1 MYLCTKHIV
10 SLIFF
15 YLICLSLSFA
25 QAHLEPPDGGNGI
38 PGPVAGSFVIKWAS
52 VDTAT
57 AYEYVMSDNSNCFS
71 GCGGDTRPPPGDPPN
86 KVYNDTIA
94 TEYNLQEKTWYYWI
108 TRIYYTNGNT
118 SNWSA
123 ISSFLAKTPEAV
135 RIVKIA
141 LNPLRDKTIT
151 VNIDW
156 LVNPDAK
163 KISFELY
170 SISGHKIATKRFI
183 EKNNAGRYQSYD
195 LSFNTILKGLYI
207 AVFIVDDNPNN
218 PNNKIIHKIIVP

>member
-1 MYLCTKHIV
+1 MHLCLRHIV

-15 YLICLSLSFA
+15 YFICLSLSFA
-25 QAHLEPPDGGNGI
+25 QTHLEPPDGGNGI
-38 PGPVAGSFVIKWAS
+38 PGPVGSFVIKWSS
-52 VDTAT
+52 VDSAS
-57 AYEYVMSDNSNCFS
+57 AYEYVRSDNPNCFA
-71 GCGGDTRPPPGDPPN
+71 GCSGDTRQDT
-86 KVYNDTIA
+86 VNDTTAIL
-94 TEYNLQEKTWYYWI
+94 YNLRENTWYYWI

-141 LNPLRDKTIT
+141 LNPLSDKTII

-170 SISGHKIATKRFI
+170 SISGHKIVTKQFI
-183 EKNNAGRYQSYD
+183 EKNNASRYQSYD
-195 LSFNTILKGLYI
+195 LSFNTIPKGLYI
-207 AVFIVDDNPNN
+207 AVFIVDANPNN

>member
-1 MYLCTKHIV
+1 MSIYLKHIV
-10 SLIFF
+10 SILLVSVGGFSF
-15 YLICLSLSFA
+15 SFA
-25 QAHLEPPDGGNGI
+25 QIHLEPPDGKDGV
-38 PGPVAGSFVIKWAS
+38 PGPVAGSFIIKWAS
-52 VDTAT
+52 VDSAI
-57 AYEYVMSDNSNCFS
+57 AYEYVITTNSLCFV
-71 GCGGDTRPPPGDPPN
+71 GCTGDTRQK
-86 KVYNDTIA
+86 KVNDTTAI
-94 TEYNLQEKTWYYWI
+94 EYNLENTWYYWI

-123 ISSFLAKTPEAV
+123 ISSFLAKTPEVV

-151 VNIDW
+151 LNIDW
-156 LVNPDAK
+156 LVNPNAK

-170 SISGHKIATKRFI
+170 SISGHKIVTNRFI
-183 EKNNAGRYQSYD
+183 EKNNASRYQSYD
-195 LSFNTILKGLYI
+195 LSFNTIPKGLYI

>member
-10 SLIFF
+10 SLILF
-15 YLICLSLSFA
+15 YVICLSLSFA
-25 QAHLEPPDGGNGI
+25 QIHLEPPDGGNGI

-52 VDTAT
+52 VDTAI
-57 AYEYVMSDNSNCFS
+57 AYEYVMSDIQDCFV
-71 GCGGDTRPPPGDPPN
+71 GCGGDYRQ
-86 KVYNDTIA
+86 DTVTDTFA
-94 TEYNLQEKTWYYWI
+94 TVYNLQENKRYYWI
-108 TRIYYTNGNT
+108 TRIHYNNGE
-118 SNWSA
+118 SNWTFNESD
-123 ISSFLAKTPEAV
+123 FLAKTPEAV
-135 RIVKIA
+135 RIVKVA

-170 SISGHKIATKRFI
+170 SISGHKIVTRRFI

-195 LSFNTILKGLYI
+195 LSFNTIPKGLYI

>member
-1 MYLCTKHIV
+1 MLIYLKHIV
-10 SLIFF
+10 SIFLIAVGGFSF
-15 YLICLSLSFA
+15 SFA
-25 QAHLEPPDGGNGI
+25 QIHLEPPNGGDGVV
-38 PGPVAGSFVIKWAS
+38 GPNCSSFIIKWAS
-52 VDTAT
+52 VDSAYT
-57 AYEYVMSDNSNCFS
+57 YEYVRSDNPNCFA
-71 GCGGDTRPPPGDPPN
+71 GCSGDTRQ
-86 KVYNDTIA
+86 DTVNNTTAILN
-94 TEYNLQEKTWYYWI
+94 NLQEKTWYYWI

-195 LSFNTILKGLYI
+195 LSFNTIPKGLYI

-218 PNNKIIHKIIVP
+218 PNNKIIHRIIVP